1 MAANFLDKIIA
12 VVAPATALERARYRT
27 AFEMI
32 SDTKKRGAYEGAS
45 KGRRTDG
52 WRALGVSGRTESEHG
67 LKILRNRS
75 RDLVRNNPYAKRAQ
89 SVYAA
94 NIVGTGIVP
103 TPNFNGKS
111 DSAKARRIAALWK
124 KWADTKK
131 CDVDGKLTFGAMQA
145 LIMKEVPTS
154 GEILVRRKWR
164 KNNKGLPVPLQLQ
177 ILDADFIDTSKDT
190 VADANGAVT
199 VQGIVYDAEGQR
211 TGYWLYEQH
220 PNDAKVGGVKSN
232 LVPAEDVLHV
242 YDVGRAGQV
251 RGIPWFA
258 PVILRLRDYDE
269 YEDAQ
274 LVRQKIAACFTAFVT
289 DVDAN
294 TPSNPTSQS
303 TNKVAEQIE
312 PGLVELLPPGRD
324 VKFANPPGVDGY
336 ADYSNVTLHAI
347 AAGLN
352 IPYEALAQDLSKVNF
367 SSGRMGWL
375 EFQRQIEN
383 WRWHMVVPDLCMPVF
398 EWFLEA
404 AEMAGENIKG
414 IDADWTAPRR
424 EMINPEAETR
434 AMVIG
439 VRAGLLSQPEA
450 IRQLGDD
457 PEKVLAEI
465 AEFAKKLDTDGLV
478 LDTDP
483 RKTTQA
489 GLLQQ
494 TGKGQQA
501 ADKTK

>member
-1 MAANFLDKIIA
+1 MAVNWIDKLIA
-12 VVAPATALERARYRT
+12 EVAPGLATKRAIDRERFDLFAKKRN
-27 AFEMI
+27 AFE
-32 SDTKKRGAYEGAS
+32 GAG
-45 KGRRTDG
+45 KGRRVGG
-52 WRALGVSGRTESEHG
+52 WKAIGISGRGESESG
-67 LKILRNRS
+67 LAILRNRS
-75 RDLVRNNPYAKRAQ
+75 RDLVRNNPYAHRAR
-89 SVYAA
+89 SVYAS

-103 TPNFNGKS
+103 TPTFNGKS
-111 DSAKARRIAALWK
+111 DALKARKIAALWK

-131 CDVDGKLTFGAMQA
+131 CDADGMLTFGAMQA
-145 LIMKEVPTS
+145 LIAKEVPTS
-154 GEILVRRKWR
+154 GEILLRRKWR
-164 KNNKGLPVPLQLQ
+164 KNNKGLPVPMQIQ

-190 VADANGAVT
+190 LVSANGEKT
-199 VQGIVYDAEGQR
+199 IQGIVYDKDDQR
-211 TGYWLYEQH
+211 TGYWLYEEN
-220 PNDAKVGGVKSN
+220 PYDPKVSGITSK
-232 LVPAEDVLHV
+232 LVPASDVIHV
-242 YDVGRAGQV
+242 FEINRAGQV

-258 PVILRLRDYDE
+258 PVILRMRDYDE

-294 TPSNPTSQS
+294 NPNTPSSGA
-303 TNKVAEQIE
+303 KVAEQIE

-336 ADYSNVTLHAI
+336 KDYANVTLHAI

-352 IPYEALAQDLSKVNF
+352 IPYEALAQDLSGVNF

-383 WRWHMVVPDLCMPVF
+383 WRWHMIVPDLCVPVF

-414 IDADWTAPRR
+414 VDADWTAPRR

-434 AMVIG
+434 AMVVG

-465 AEFAKKLDTDGLV
+465 VEFTEKLDKAGLV

-494 TGKGQQA
+494 IGKGQPA
-501 ADKTK
+501 TDKAK